1 MFEQCS
7 LRQRGVWVLC
17 VTVLCVLLGGC
28 KKELYG
34 KLSEQDANEMV
45 VALLEHGV
53 DASKDT
59 PDDGKTWSL
68 DVDDGQ
74 MVQAMQVLREAGLP
88 HSNYDNLGDLFKK
101 DGLVSTPTEERV
113 RFIYGMSQELGSTL
127 SKIDGVQVARVQI
140 VLPNNDP
147 LAQTVKPS
155 SAAVFIKYRPDAD
168 ISALVPQIKTL
179 VMHSV
184 EGLTYDEVSVTA
196 VAADP
201 VSMTSQPKATTGT
214 WPWIVAAIGAA
225 WLLIAVVLLVLARR
239 GAQRGASAGDGE
251 GGVAGARAPTGGW
264 ATERMQ
270 RIMRRS
276 GVGPTA

>member
-1 MFEQCS
+1 MLDRCV
-7 LRQRGVWVLC
+7 LRRRGCGVLLG
-17 VTVLCVLLGGC
+17 VLLCVLLGGC

-34 KLSEQDANEMV
+34 KLSEQAANEMV

-53 DASKDT
+53 DAEKDT

-68 DVDDGQ
+68 DVASDQ
-74 MVQAMQVLREAGLP
+74 MVPAMQVLREAGLP
-88 HSNYDNLGDLFKK
+88 HSSYDNLGDLFKK

-113 RFIYGMSQELGSTL
+113 RFIYGLSQELGSTL
-127 SKIDGVQVARVQI
+127 SKIDGVLVARVQI

-168 ISALVPQIKTL
+168 IGALVPQIKTL

-201 VSMTSQPKATTGT
+201 VTVSRLSPPATTS
-214 WPWIVAAIGAA
+214 WS
-225 WLLIAVVLLVLARR
+225 WLLALIGIGGLVAVLSLFALARR
-239 GAQRGASAGDGE
+239 GAHVGSAE
-251 GGVAGARAPTGGW
+251 GVNGVAAGLID
-264 ATERMQ
+264 
-270 RIMRRS
+270 RIREQVRRFTRRS
-276 GVGPTA
+276 PAGPAG